1 MRISDF
7 QNPPSK
13 RRRVLLITGDPS
25 SGNGISAFL
34 VAMGHTCCAAS
45 NWNALTMM
53 LERET
58 FDAVLLDLLHPPMP
72 AEQVIVKIKEIV
84 PSLAHRVLVIGGS
97 AMGPE
102 QAELIGRHDLLLVSQ
117 DDLVLQLWTVLQEM
131 GAQPD
136 SRALPSRYVQPARM
150 IFDSFGSPPP
160 AGVRSLR
167 TSVRQFVYQHESMTI
182 DILMETAQDSGRLL
196 LTGQVL
202 SAQPDD
208 GPQADLPVLLIS
220 GARTMMRTTTD
231 GFGEF
236 NLEFEP
242 AGDVSLEI
250 RLIERL
256 WVSIPLRNMERE
268 GEFPTLKAAG

>member
-1 MRISDF
+1 MQISDF
-7 QNPPSK
+7 QYPPSK
-13 RRRVLLITGDPS
+13 QRRVLLITGNPS
-25 SGNGISAFL
+25 SRNVISAFL

-53 LERET
+53 LERDT
-58 FDAVLLDLLHPPMP
+58 FDAVLLDLLHPPIP
-72 AEQVIVKIKEIV
+72 PEEAIVKIKEIV
-84 PSLAHRVLVIGGS
+84 PTLAHRLLVIGGS
-97 AMGPE
+97 AMEPKA
-102 QAELIGRHDLLLVSQ
+102 AELIGQHGLLLVSQ
-117 DDLVLQLWTVLQEM
+117 DDLVLQLWTVLQEIV
-131 GAQPD
+131 AQPD
-136 SRALPSRYVQPARM
+136 LHALPSRYVQPAQM

-167 TSVRQFVYQHESMTI
+167 TSVRQFVYQHENMTI
-182 DILMETAQDSGRLL
+182 DILMETAQDSGRVQ

-220 GARTMMRTTTD
+220 ETRTMMRTTTD

-242 AGDVSLEI
+242 AVDVSLEI
-250 RLIERL
+250 RLLERL

-268 GEFPTLKAAG
+268 TGFPILKAAG

>member
-1 MRISDF
+1 MQISDS
-7 QNPPSK
+7 QDPSSK
-13 RRRVLLITGDPS
+13 RRRVLLITGNPS
-25 SGNGISAFL
+25 SGNVISAFL
-34 VAMGHTCCAAS
+34 VAMGHTCCTAS

-58 FDAVLLDLLHPPMP
+58 FDAVLLDLLHPPIP
-72 AEQVIVKIKEIV
+72 AEEAIVKIKEIV
-84 PSLAHRVLVIGGS
+84 PTLAHRLLVIGGS
-97 AMGPE
+97 AMEPKTS
-102 QAELIGRHDLLLVSQ
+102 ELIGRHDLSLVSQ
-117 DDLVLQLWTVLQEM
+117 DDLVLQLWTVLQEITV
-131 GAQPD
+131 QPD
-136 SRALPSRYVQPARM
+136 LRTLPSRYVQPARM

-167 TSVRQFVYQHESMTI
+167 TSVRQFVYEHENMTI
-182 DILMETAQDSGRLL
+182 DISMETAQDSRRLL

-220 GARTMMRTTTD
+220 GMRTLMRTTTD

-236 NLEFEP
+236 NLDFEP
-242 AGDVSLEI
+242 TVDASLEI
-250 RLIERL
+250 RLLERL

-268 GEFPTLKAAG
+268 GGLPTFKGAG

>member
-1 MRISDF
+1 MQISDS
-7 QNPPSK
+7 QAPSIK
-13 RRRVLLITGDPS
+13 RHRVLLITANPS
-25 SGNGISAFL
+25 SGNVISALL

-53 LERET
+53 LEREA
-58 FDAVLLDLLHPPMP
+58 FDAVLLDLRHPPIP
-72 AEQVIVKIKEIV
+72 AEDAIVKIKEIV
-84 PSLAHRVLVIGGS
+84 PTLAHRLLVIGGS
-97 AMGPE
+97 AMEPKT
-102 QAELIGRHDLLLVSQ
+102 AELIGRHGLLLVSQ
-117 DDLVLQLWTVLQEM
+117 DDLVLQLWTVLQEIV
-131 GAQPD
+131 AQPD
-136 SRALPSRYVQPARM
+136 SRTLPSRYVQPARM
-150 IFDSFGSPPP
+150 IFDSFASPPP

-167 TSVRQFVYQHESMTI
+167 TSVRQFIYQHESMTI
-182 DILMETAQDSGRLL
+182 DILMETAHDSGRLL

-220 GARTMMRTTTD
+220 GTRTMMRTTTD

-242 AGDVSLEI
+242 AVDAGLEI
-250 RLIERL
+250 RLLERL

-268 GEFPTLKAAG
+268 GGFPTMKAAG